1 LAKESQGGILLF
13 RPSPSVSLVISACG
27 EMMKKIFYGWWVVF
41 ACFFIGFYVSSTVF
55 YGFTAFFEPLIQE
68 FGWSYAQVSFAASL
82 RGLEMGVL
90 AFPVGFLVDRF
101 GSRKLMVSGVVTV
114 GFGLLLLS
122 ATRSLP
128 TFYAAFLLMAFGAG
142 GCTSVVTLSAVADW
156 FDKDVGKAMGVM
168 ASGFGA
174 SGVMIPVIVWLIAAY
189 DWRTTLIILG
199 LGLWV
204 LGIPLCF
211 VIRENPRSTEGSA
224 WKRSNLS
231 QGPEK
236 LAGEKAGGGFREIL
250 KNRSFL
256 YLNLVEAIRMMVVS
270 AVITHVMPYLSSMAI
285 SRTTAGFIA
294 AAIPLSSII
303 GRIGFGWAADLFE
316 KRKVM
321 ACGFLVMAAGL
332 LTFCGVNL
340 AWMLVPFLVLFPP
353 SYGGMIVLR
362 GALVRDYFGRE
373 SFGKMIGMVMGS
385 SSVGAILGPTVAGWI
400 FDTLGSYLFIWIAFS
415 VSLGLST
422 FLVLRIRR

>member
-1 LAKESQGGILLF
+1 
-13 RPSPSVSLVISACG
+13 
-27 EMMKKIFYGWWVVF
+27 MFYGWWIVF
-41 ACFFIGFYVSSTVF
+41 ACFLIGFYVSSTVF

-82 RGLEMGVL
+82 RGLEMGIL
-90 AFPVGFLVDRF
+90 AFPIGFIVDRF
-101 GSRKLMVSGVVTV
+101 GSRKLMLSGVVTV
-114 GFGLLLLS
+114 GLGLLLLS
-122 ATRSLP
+122 TTRSLF

-142 GCTSVVTLSAVADW
+142 GCTSVVTMSAVADW

-174 SGVMIPVIVWLIAAY
+174 SGLMIPIIVWLIAAY

-199 LGLWV
+199 LGMWV
-204 LGIPLCF
+204 LGIPLSF
-211 VIRENPRSTEGSA
+211 IIRDNPLSTEDPRG
-224 WKRSNLS
+224 KPPNLS
-231 QGPEK
+231 QDQEKEAKERAGPG
-236 LAGEKAGGGFREIL
+236 LREIL

-285 SRTTAGFIA
+285 HRTTAGFVA
-294 AAIPLSSII
+294 AAIPLASII
-303 GRIGFGWAADLFE
+303 GRIGFGWAGDLFE

-321 ACGFLVMAAGL
+321 ACGYTIMGAGL
-332 LTFCGVNL
+332 LTFCGVN
-340 AWMLVPFLVLFPP
+340 WTWVLVPFLLFFPP

-362 GALVRDYFGRE
+362 GATVRDYFGRE

-385 SSVGAILGPTVAGWI
+385 SSVGSILGPTLAGWA
-400 FDTLGSYLFIWIAFS
+400 FDTVGSYLFIWIAFS
-415 VSLGLST
+415 ASLGLCT

>member
-1 LAKESQGGILLF
+1 
-13 RPSPSVSLVISACG
+13 
-27 EMMKKIFYGWWVVF
+27 MKKIFYGWWIVF
-41 ACFFIGFYVSSTVF
+41 ACFLIGFYVSSTVF

-82 RGLEMGVL
+82 RGLEMGIL
-90 AFPVGFLVDRF
+90 AFPVGFIVDRF
-101 GSRKLMVSGVVTV
+101 GARKLMLSGVIAV

-122 ATRSLP
+122 ATRSLF

-156 FDKDVGKAMGVM
+156 FDKNVGKAIGVM

-174 SGVMIPVIVWLIAAY
+174 SGLMIPLIVWLIAAY
-189 DWRTTLIILG
+189 GWRSTLVILG
-199 LGLWV
+199 VGMWV
-204 LGIPLCF
+204 LGIPLSF
-211 VIRENPRSTEGSA
+211 IIRENPRSSENSEGKPS
-224 WKRSNLS
+224 SLS
-231 QGPEK
+231 RGLGEEAK
-236 LAGEKAGGGFREIL
+236 EKAGVGFREIL

-270 AVITHVMPYLSSMAI
+270 AVITHVMPFLSSMAI
-285 SRTTAGFIA
+285 SRTTAGFVA

-321 ACGFLVMAAGL
+321 ACGFIVMGVGL
-332 LTFCGVNL
+332 LTFCGVNWT
-340 AWMLVPFLVLFPP
+340 WMLVPFLLLFPP

-362 GALVRDYFGRE
+362 GAIVRDYFGRE

-385 SSVGAILGPTVAGWI
+385 SSVGSILGPTLAGWA
-400 FDTLGSYLFIWIAFS
+400 FDTVGSYLFIWIAFS
-415 VSLGLST
+415 ASLGLST
-422 FLVLRIRR
+422 LLVLRIRR